1 MEGPLTK
8 TYRMLDFIR
17 EQPDAVANTLA
28 AVQARAPELRDA
40 VESGR
45 FDQVIVAGLGSSY
58 TASQMASPLLRRCF
72 PISVFVTVATEVG
85 LDAGLNLGPRSLVL
99 LVSRSG
105 ERGAIVDALTTAKAA
120 GATCMAVTAV
130 ESSLLAEA
138 ADFVIVTGEG
148 PESAYAKTK
157 SVTAAA
163 AALMQLGVALDPA
176 GDEAAGRRAQALADV
191 PRLLTTSVEDAEQ
204 GIGLVSE
211 WLDSHRLALV
221 TGTAGNQGVAMEA
234 ALKLQEA
241 AGVVTE
247 WEETGSALH
256 GAISI
261 LDASWLYVSLVTRAD
276 QELHRSVLGLA
287 GRFGANRLCVA
298 ELGVMVEECSDALIR
313 VPEAG
318 DPLIAPLLFLPPVQ
332 LLTYQLALARGRNP
346 DEPPFADVMLQA
358 MLPPG
363 RSEPDWPLVTAKE
376 GSQE

>member
-1 MEGPLTK
+1 
-8 TYRMLDFIR
+8 MLDFIR

-28 AVQARAPELRDA
+28 GVQARIPELRSA

-58 TASQMASPLLRRCF
+58 TASVMASPLLRRCLSL
-72 PISVFVTVATEVG
+72 PVFVTVATEVG
-85 LDAGLNLGPRSLVL
+85 LDAGLKLGPRSLVV

-105 ERGAIVDALTTAKAA
+105 ERGGIADALASAKSA
-120 GATCMAVTAV
+120 GARCVAVTAV

-157 SVTAAA
+157 SVMATA
-163 AALMQLGVALDPA
+163 AALMRLGVALDPA
-176 GDEAAGRRAQALADV
+176 GGDESGRLSQALADV
-191 PRLLTTSVEDAEQ
+191 PELLAKDIETAEREIDRLSD
-204 GIGLVSE
+204 
-211 WLDSHRLALV
+211 WLHVHRLALV

-247 WEETGSALH
+247 WDETGSTLH
-256 GAISI
+256 GAVSI
-261 LDASWLYVSLVTRAD
+261 LDSSWLYVGLVTRSD
-276 QELHRSVLGLA
+276 QELHKAVLDLA
-287 GRFGANRLCVA
+287 GQFGAGR
-298 ELGVMVEECSDALIR
+298 LGVTESGVTLEEKTDAAIE
-313 VPEAG
+313 VPET

-363 RSEPDWPLVTAKE
+363 RSEPDWPLVTVEE
-376 GSQE
+376 GPDQ